1 MDAKRENYSAVA
13 RLIKSASRV
22 LISGHL
28 SPDGDSLGSMLA
40 LAKLLNNAG
49 IEAYATADLNALGKP
64 GFLEGCEKIIPVR
77 KLKRRRQKKFD
88 LLIAVDNSGFDRMP
102 PEVKAVAEK
111 LPRIC
116 IDHHV
121 TNNADFAEVSIVDPE
136 ASSAGELVW
145 RFAKWMEWKLD
156 RDIAEALWV
165 ALVTDTGRFAYDSTK
180 PGTLRT
186 AGDLLKYGVRTALIN
201 DIIYGTFSR
210 KAIEL
215 KRIAWRS
222 LHVWKNRKV
231 AEVTLTRDDFR
242 EVRGTKADAED
253 IIEIPR
259 SIVRNEIAL
268 FFYQIPDRTK
278 ETRCSIRTRGDW
290 DATELAGRFGGGGHR
305 KASGCT
311 IKAPLAT
318 AKRQMR
324 AAVKEMLKGRKA
336 EVRRA
341 EPANQDKA
349 EIRRAEPANQDKAE
363 VAKIEPAKAE
373 KASKVESEKAA
384 KTESAKP
391 VAAEVSASEKSKPA
405 AEAKSE
411 A

>member
-1 MDAKRENYSAVA
+1 MVGERESYAA
-13 RLIKSASRV
+13 AAQLIKSARRV

-49 IEAYATADLNALGKP
+49 IEAFATADLNALGKP
-64 GFLEGCEKIIPVR
+64 GFLEGCEKLIPVR
-77 KLKRRRQKKFD
+77 KLRRQKRKFD
-88 LLIAVDNSGFDRMP
+88 LFIAVDNSGFDRMP
-102 PEVKAVAEK
+102 PEVKPVAEK

-121 TNNADFAEVSIVDPE
+121 TNNSEFAEVSIVDPE

-165 ALVTDTGRFAYDSTK
+165 ALITDTGRFAYDSTK
-180 PGTLRT
+180 IGTLRA
-186 AGDLLKYGVRTALIN
+186 AGDLVKYGVRTALIN

-259 SIVRNEIAL
+259 SVAKNEIAL

-311 IKAPLAT
+311 IKKPLAT
-318 AKRQMR
+318 AKRLMR
-324 AAVKEMLKGRKA
+324 AAVKEMLKSACRKTM
-336 EVRRA
+336 
-341 EPANQDKA
+341 
-349 EIRRAEPANQDKAE
+349 
-363 VAKIEPAKAE
+363 KIEL
-373 KASKVESEKAA
+373 
-384 KTESAKP
+384 
-391 VAAEVSASEKSKPA
+391 
-405 AEAKSE
+405 
-411 A
+411 